1 MIFKRFSSHRRK
13 PEFCT
18 ICEQEMLKSNFFSKN
33 KYFRNA
39 LLEYIYI
46 SALVISFLLNKNLIH
61 KV

>member
-46 SALVISFLLNKNLIH
+46 DLGYLILT
-61 KV
+61 K